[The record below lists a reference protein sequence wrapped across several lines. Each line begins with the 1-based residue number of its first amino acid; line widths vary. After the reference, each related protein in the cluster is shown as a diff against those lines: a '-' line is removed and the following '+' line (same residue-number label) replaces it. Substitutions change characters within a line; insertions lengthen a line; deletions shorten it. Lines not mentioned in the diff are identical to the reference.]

1 VVPCNYDLCQRDSER
16 FGVFLELHESIGV
29 KGIYKVCSRLTDG
42 SRAGARRRAEI
53 VISRPLTTLTA
64 TRLLTV

>member
-29 KGIYKVCSRLTDG
+29 HASRM
-42 SRAGARRRAEI
+42 
-53 VISRPLTTLTA
+53 
-64 TRLLTV
+64 TVGPVQGVGPK